1 MTLMEEDNGHGYRE
15 GCRNRDGKFFFLT
28 FSDDQIFIGELDG

>member
-1 MTLMEEDNGHGYRE
+1 MDMGIVGGAEIEMV
-15 GCRNRDGKFFFLT
+15 KFFFLT